1 MLQEAF
7 LNPEE
12 TNETQSICLYG
23 IIPIRLVNTW
33 PRAPRWGRL
42 GTENIASHSSTEPFV
57 GPCLGSVLRAVIA
70 DVILLRP
77 SRFQSGCL
85 VHPFS
90 LSQRC
95 RMSPR
100 TDARSVLCIAM
111 LAVARLSRMSE
122 ERTAD
127 EVDNPLNGSAQTPVE
142 TPSKESEVDERTV
155 SKLFDGAT
163 FGCE

>member
-1 MLQEAF
+1 MCLVAGSDF
-7 LNPEE
+7 LRRGGEE
-12 TNETQSICLYG
+12 GDGFDFSCR
-23 IIPIRLVNTW
+23 IIPIRVVNTW
-33 PRAPRWGRL
+33 PTAPCWGRL

-95 RMSPR
+95 RMSLR

-111 LAVARLSRMSE
+111 LAVARLS
-122 ERTAD
+122 
-127 EVDNPLNGSAQTPVE
+127 VHY
-142 TPSKESEVDERTV
+142 
-155 SKLFDGAT
+155 
-163 FGCE
+163 